1 MGRFEQ
7 GKTWGI
13 LRRVH
18 VLVVEDDPKLAEFLT
33 RVLGDEGHT
42 TVIAADAQS
51 AFERAA
57 KEVFDAIVLDWMLPD
72 GEGPQV
78 AERLRSAEVHSP
90 ILMLTARGETSDKV
104 AGLRAG
110 ADDYLVK
117 PFEVDELLARLDALV
132 RRGKTGV
139 SLSVGDLTLDRL
151 SRRAVLG
158 GTPLDLTA
166 KEFALL
172 VRLAV
177 DAEKPVERSKLLL
190 DVWQLKFDPGS
201 GVLDV
206 HVSRVRDKLAEKSW
220 MIETVRGTGYRLRAH
235 RA

>member
-1 MGRFEQ
+1 MSYPRG
-7 GKTWGI
+7 
-13 LRRVH
+13 VH

-42 TVIAADAQS
+42 TVVAADAHS
-51 AFERAA
+51 AYERAG

-78 AERLRSAEVHSP
+78 AERLRAAEVHAP

-139 SLSVGDLTLDRL
+139 SLSVGELTLDRL

-177 DAEKPVERSKLLL
+177 EAEKPVERAKLLL

-206 HVSRVRDKLAEKSW
+206 HVSRVRDKLADKSW
-220 MIETVRGTGYRLRAH
+220 MIETVRGTGYRLRAQ